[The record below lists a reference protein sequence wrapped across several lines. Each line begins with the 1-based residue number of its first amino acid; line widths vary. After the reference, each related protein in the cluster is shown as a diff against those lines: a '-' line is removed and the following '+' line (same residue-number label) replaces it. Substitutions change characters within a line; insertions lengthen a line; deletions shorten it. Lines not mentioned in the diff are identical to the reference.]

1 MTFGPTGVA
10 KRQGILHVVVV
21 SPLAVLAVL
30 LLPSA
35 AGMFTVGGCALAAWM
50 TSRPFL
56 RPIRVSGEL
65 LVRGHDRVGTQ
76 RVVTPVRVGVRA
88 TIGLQEAIFVP
99 IVFPESGRSL
109 SLWSLAS
116 SSESEAEAWVSR
128 IFGGRD
134 VILDEEL
141 HG

>member
-1 MTFGPTGVA
+1 M
-10 KRQGILHVVVV
+10 VV

-35 AGMFTVGGCALAAWM
+35 AGVFTIGACALAAWM

-56 RPIRVSGEL
+56 RPVHVSGEL
-65 LVRGHDRVGTQ
+65 LVRGHDRVGTG

-88 TIGLQEAIFVP
+88 TIGLHEAIFVP
-99 IVFPESGRSL
+99 IVFPQSGRSL

-116 SSESEAEAWVSR
+116 SSESEAEARVGR

-134 VILDEEL
+134 VVLDDEL